1 MYTEGASGVFVAVVV
16 AVVGA
21 IVLSAAGLLVL
32 REQTPLEL
40 VTPAATESVASP
52 TEGAEGAEGTAV
64 PTSTTATTTPAT
76 QAATT
81 TPSATPIASTA
92 TPTATPDPEIEYV
105 VVAGDGVELL
115 AARFGVSGDAIIDRN
130 NLQPPYTL
138 SIGQVLIIP
147 TDE

>member
-1 MYTEGASGVFVAVVV
+1 MYTEGASGVFVAVLV
-16 AVVGA
+16 AIVGA

-40 VTPAATESVASP
+40 VTPSATENVASQP
-52 TEGAEGAEGTAV
+52 ET
-64 PTSTTATTTPAT
+64 PTSPTPATGVTPPTPTATTTPSGTPVAT
-76 QAATT
+76 
-81 TPSATPIASTA
+81 TA
-92 TPTATPDPEIEYV
+92 TPTETPEPELEYV
-105 VVAGDGVELL
+105 VVAGDGVEVL
-115 AARFGVSGDAIIDRN
+115 AARFGIPADEIIERN